1 MGAGT
6 VGPGIALTFAL
17 AGHQVKMYSRTEDS
31 IIKGFNTIDL
41 ALKKFLDNNFIEQ
54 SQMREIRE
62 RITGV
67 TSLEQA
73 SPDTDFVIESVAEN
87 LAVKQEVFAKMEQ
100 LCPSETIFA
109 SSTSGLSPTAIAENL
124 VHKERFVVAHFW
136 NPPHLIPLVE
146 IVPGRYTSEQAIGI
160 TYDLLSE
167 AGKKPVVLK
176 QEALGFIGN
185 RLQFAMLREALNLI
199 ESGIADMQAVDTTI
213 KYALGRRLATTGPF
227 ESADLSGLDIICN
240 ISSYLMNDL
249 SCSSEVSPIL
259 KQTVAEGK
267 LGAKTGNGFYDWTP
281 ESLSRIKKIREEDLI
296 EWLKKDKFNT

>member
-1 MGAGT
+1 MIYYQK
-6 VGPGIALTFAL
+6 P
-17 AGHQVKMYSRTEDS
+17 
-31 IIKGFNTIDL
+31 
-41 ALKKFLDNNFIEQ
+41 
-54 SQMREIRE
+54 E
-62 RITGV
+62 RNR
-67 TSLEQA
+67 S
-73 SPDTDFVIESVAEN
+73 F
-87 LAVKQEVFAKMEQ
+87 
-100 LCPSETIFA
+100 
-109 SSTSGLSPTAIAENL
+109 
-124 VHKERFVVAHFW
+124 
-136 NPPHLIPLVE
+136 
-146 IVPGRYTSEQAIGI
+146 
-160 TYDLLSE
+160 
-167 AGKKPVVLK
+167 LK

>member
-167 AGKKPVVLK
+167 AGKKPVV
-176 QEALGFIGN
+176 
-185 RLQFAMLREALNLI
+185 
-199 ESGIADMQAVDTTI
+199 S
-213 KYALGRRLATTGPF
+213 
-227 ESADLSGLDIICN
+227 
-240 ISSYLMNDL
+240 
-249 SCSSEVSPIL
+249 
-259 KQTVAEGK
+259 
-267 LGAKTGNGFYDWTP
+267 
-281 ESLSRIKKIREEDLI
+281 
-296 EWLKKDKFNT
+296 